1 MAWYH
6 VIMVLRSSYNK
17 GFHIRA
23 DSDRKE
29 ESEWEYSLEFSE
41 DFKEAFICPDNVM
54 GKHIRSLILDLRGD

>member
-6 VIMVLRSSYNK
+6 VIMVPRSSYNK

-29 ESEWEYSLEFSE
+29 ESEWKYSLEFSE
-41 DFKEAFICPDNVM
+41 DFKEAFVCPEAVINRKPRYLV
-54 GKHIRSLILDLRGD
+54 LDLRGD